1 MHLFSLEHL
10 SAFFAH
16 YGYWTVL
23 IGLLLENAGI
33 PVPGETILL
42 LASSLAATQKSLHI
56 GWIVAIAIVAASTG
70 DNIAYWVGRH
80 GGRPLLERYGRILH
94 LEPSTLKRGEDLI
107 ARHGPIAVFFA
118 RFIAGLRVLNG
129 LLAGSLNMAWPRFF
143 LFDLLGAICWVSV
156 ICSLGYVFGSR
167 LPWLIHVL
175 GRTGLILFA
184 LVAAGALLAWWI
196 HKHRSPQQ
204 TGA

>member
-1 MHLFSLEHL
+1 MHLLSLEHL

-16 YGYWTVL
+16 YGYWIVL
-23 IGLLLENAGI
+23 IGLLLENAAV

-56 GWIVAIAIVAASTG
+56 GWIIAIAIVAASTG
-70 DNIAYWVGRH
+70 DNIAYWVGRR

-94 LEPSTLKRGEDLI
+94 LEPATLKRGEDLI
-107 ARHGPIAVFFA
+107 ARHGPVAVFFA

-129 LLAGSLNMAWPRFF
+129 LLAGSLKMKWPRFL

-156 ICSLGYVFGSR
+156 ICSLGFFFGSR
-167 LPWLIHVL
+167 LPWLIHLL
-175 GRTGLILFA
+175 GRTGLILFG
-184 LVAAGALLAWWI
+184 LIAAGALSAWGI
-196 HKHRSPQQ
+196 HKHRFPQQ